1 MTQLPIPNTKPQHVF
16 YRVQH
21 RRTVI
26 HNVTI
31 FGLLTLSCI
40 NTKVYFTILRT
51 IIIDQHHLNESVGK
65 IPSLQDADE
74 TGNVIV
80 TVFLIA
86 QSVEHHKTNGVDVT
100 EFTVGQKATHFLQSH
115 RLLT

>member
-1 MTQLPIPNTKPQHVF
+1 M
-16 YRVQH
+16 
-21 RRTVI
+21 
-26 HNVTI
+26 
-31 FGLLTLSCI
+31 SCI
-40 NTKVYFTILRT
+40 NIKVYFTILQT

-86 QSVEHHKTNGVDVT
+86 QSVEHDQTNGVDVT
-100 EFTVGQKATHFLQSH
+100 EFSVGQKATHFLQSH